1 MYLLNP
7 NCQLYELCIEK
18 ARIQMKGAIVLFKAI
33 AKSNQLKVLRMSGNL
48 IGSQIDLTNSILKVN
63 GKLFI
68 ESMS

>member
-1 MYLLNP
+1 
-7 NCQLYELCIEK
+7 
-18 ARIQMKGAIVLFKAI
+18 MKGAIVLFKAI